1 MSNQRGQ
8 ILIIINIVTSVLLVY
23 SLALVNL
30 TVTARN
36 IEKKEDFKLVSRNIA
51 EAGIQ
56 KAIWCFNQT
65 EGSNCGGT
73 YGGSYSGEPD
83 ISFGQGVLD
92 INITPFDVTTK
103 QIEAIGYFPDKTKTL
118 SKTTIKTRVATDTDM
133 VSFSYGAQV
142 AEGGL
147 QMDNN
152 AKILGSVYANG
163 NIDGSAG
170 AEITG
175 DVYVAGGT
183 ALTADQEHTTHNN
196 DFVFGQTNPVIDL
209 AQSFTPSVSDVLNK
223 VSMYIKKVDS
233 PSSPKVRIVAD
244 AGGVPDDDDM
254 TYATLDSSTVSTNY
268 GWIDVSFS
276 NPPSLISGTKYWIVF
291 DAGKSSTKYW
301 TIGVD
306 AFDNYAGGTM
316 LYGQDWD
323 DYSWTATGNDINF
336 KTWMGGVTTYASNLI
351 VGANIYAHQINSVT
365 AGGNASVYDING
377 STIGG
382 NAWAYSIDSSTIG
395 ANASTTDITGSTVG
409 GSLWCQTYST
419 TNVGGS
425 TNCPTAITAP
435 ADPGPVDMP
444 ISDILISDW
453 KTDAQNG
460 GIIEGSQ
467 TISEDGFLG
476 PKKINGGLTV
486 SGGVTL
492 TLTGTIYVTGAIT
505 VGNGAAIILDS
516 SYGSGSGV
524 IIADGIITIDNNV
537 IFDGAGTGSHVL
549 LLSTYDSPTESAI
562 DVNNNATAALLFA
575 PDGIIDITNNSTVK
589 QVNAHKLKL
598 SNNVV
603 LQYES
608 GLSSI
613 SFSSGPTG
621 GWSELKGYWQIVE

>member
-196 DFVFGQTNPVIDL
+196 DFVFGQTNPVIDI

-223 VSMYIKKVDS
+223 VSMYIKKVGS

-276 NPPSLISGTKYWIVF
+276 NPP
-291 DAGKSSTKYW
+291 
-301 TIGVD
+301 
-306 AFDNYAGGTM
+306 
-316 LYGQDWD
+316 
-323 DYSWTATGNDINF
+323 
-336 KTWMGGVTTYASNLI
+336 
-351 VGANIYAHQINSVT
+351 
-365 AGGNASVYDING
+365 
-377 STIGG
+377 
-382 NAWAYSIDSSTIG
+382 
-395 ANASTTDITGSTVG
+395 
-409 GSLWCQTYST
+409 
-419 TNVGGS
+419 
-425 TNCPTAITAP
+425 
-435 ADPGPVDMP
+435 
-444 ISDILISDW
+444 
-453 KTDAQNG
+453 
-460 GIIEGSQ
+460 
-467 TISEDGFLG
+467 
-476 PKKINGGLTV
+476 
-486 SGGVTL
+486 
-492 TLTGTIYVTGAIT
+492 
-505 VGNGAAIILDS
+505 
-516 SYGSGSGV
+516 
-524 IIADGIITIDNNV
+524 
-537 IFDGAGTGSHVL
+537 
-549 LLSTYDSPTESAI
+549 
-562 DVNNNATAALLFA
+562 
-575 PDGIIDITNNSTVK
+575 
-589 QVNAHKLKL
+589 
-598 SNNVV
+598 
-603 LQYES
+603 
-608 GLSSI
+608 
-613 SFSSGPTG
+613 
-621 GWSELKGYWQIVE
+621 